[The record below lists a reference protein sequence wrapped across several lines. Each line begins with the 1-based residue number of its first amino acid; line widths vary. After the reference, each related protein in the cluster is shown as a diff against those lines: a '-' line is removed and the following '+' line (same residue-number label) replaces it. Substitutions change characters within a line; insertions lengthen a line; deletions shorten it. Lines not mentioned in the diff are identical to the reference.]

1 MSDSVNS
8 VDILQM
14 SIVLY
19 TIKKAQSIEE
29 ETTNALIQKTLQKM
43 EDNKE
48 LIKELDKDIT
58 PWLGKSIDIKV

>member
-43 EDNKE
+43 EDNNE

>member
-43 EDNKE
+43 EENKE